1 MVLQSACN
9 QRRYTEAVPLRIITV
24 GWYCTPKHVAN
35 VRLVALGFAFS
46 ATAPRQRRNVMAA
59 ATAAAAVAAAAAA
72 AAAATAAAHTLALA
86 LALGLALAVAVA
98 LALTLARTHAGLALP
113 FLEPNLRKPKRDDE
127 ARRLAEH
134 ARRLHTR
141 RLGGQRDRSTRT
153 YPQVVFKFTAFERP
167 FKLLE
172 QHEGIDET
180 RATLEHRD

>member
-1 MVLQSACN
+1 MALQSACN

-59 ATAAAAVAAAAAA
+59 AAAAAAAATAA

-86 LALGLALAVAVA
+86 LALGLALAVALA

-153 YPQVVFKFTAFERP
+153 YPQVVFKFTAFECP